1 MERWI
6 WDSFE
11 EDGRRMVKNIFRLY
25 FVPFLEESFDLNFPV
40 ENNKNSAGK
49 KGERRKGKR
58 LKKIND
64 TKFRASFW
72 KRIIKEYLLRLKL
85 NAINYIYIFW
95 KNIQR
100 ELWLYSFKR
109 KTSRKI
115 FMIYFLYEFKK
126 YRIMTRSCYIFFN

>member
-1 MERWI
+1 M
-6 WDSFE
+6 DA
-11 EDGRRMVKNIFRLY
+11 MVKNIFRRY

-85 NAINYIYIFW
+85 NAINYIYIYFEKVSKENCDYIRLNEKHQEKYSW
-95 KNIQR
+95 FISYTNLKNIA
-100 ELWLYSFKR
+100 
-109 KTSRKI
+109 
-115 FMIYFLYEFKK
+115 
-126 YRIMTRSCYIFFN
+126 

>member
-1 MERWI
+1 M
-6 WDSFE
+6 DA
-11 EDGRRMVKNIFRLY
+11 MVKNIFRRY

-95 KNIQR
+95 NTTAKAAI
-100 ELWLYSFKR
+100 
-109 KTSRKI
+109 
-115 FMIYFLYEFKK
+115 K
-126 YRIMTRSCYIFFN
+126 YDSCRLTANDRDPGGGRDEI